1 MSSLSEQQRIDQ
13 ELTSELVESPINPA
27 FIHMS
32 APLKSEYD
40 PLFYLQI
47 NREAL
52 WQWRKLISDHI
63 KVFEVLQDNLAL
75 VGYKLL
81 PSSALCVGTAITS
94 RIAYLAKKSRSTTNG
109 NRRQSM
115 RSGYWCSVAIHPHEI
130 AQGPAEV
137 ISELKRKEEELVRE
151 NLKLSQELEGTD
163 AQCFT
168 SINQSLFN
176 VVGMLS

>member
-81 PSSALCVGTAITS
+81 PSSALRVGTAITS

-109 NRRQSM
+109 TAVNLCDL
-115 RSGYWCSVAIHPHEI
+115 GTGVALPFIHMKSHK
-130 AQGPAEV
+130 GL
-137 ISELKRKEEELVRE
+137 LKSSA
-151 NLKLSQELEGTD
+151 N
-163 AQCFT
+163 
-168 SINQSLFN
+168 
-176 VVGMLS
+176 